1 MSAMGEQPP
10 QDPYQP
16 YQGQPGQDQPYQ
28 GQPGQDQPYQGQPFG
43 PPPGSQPAYYGGY
56 NPPGWQPPRRRRK
69 HAVRGGLIGL
79 GILVVIAVVGIAVG
93 RTGSKSPAVQVSVP
107 TISVPT
113 ISVAPIG
120 AGSKLAEVPVGSAV
134 TLTGISTA
142 EKLAVTAVTVFSHPR
157 PASDLDAVDQ
167 GDRLYAVQFRLHNT
181 GSTAYS
187 DAPELGATVLDADG
201 RSYKASFDNVAGC
214 TSFPAGVNI
223 AAGQSSQGCI
233 VLEVPANA
241 RITLVQF
248 TLDAGLGPQTG
259 QWKVSS

>member
-1 MSAMGEQPP
+1 MGEQPP
-10 QDPYQP
+10 QDPYQ
-16 YQGQPGQDQPYQ
+16 GQPV
-28 GQPGQDQPYQGQPFG
+28 
-43 PPPGSQPAYYGGY
+43 YYGGY
-56 NPPGWQPPRRRRK
+56 TPPGWQPPRRRRK

-79 GILVVIAVVGIAVG
+79 GILVVIAIVGIVVG
-93 RTGSKSPAVQVSVP
+93 RTSSESPQVQVSVP

-134 TLTGISTA
+134 TLTGINSA

-181 GSTAYS
+181 GGTAYS
-187 DAPELGATVLDADG
+187 DAPELGATALDAGG

-223 AAGQSSQGCI
+223 AAGQSSLGCI